1 MTAPLRRAR
10 PLLGTL
16 VEINVAGAKHDAGRA
31 IDAAFAAVAEVHSSM
46 SAQEETSDVSRLNRL
61 AHERPVAVHEQ
72 TWHVLRI
79 AERISEASAG
89 AFDVTESAAGWKA
102 VELLDGC
109 RVRFHASLRVDLG
122 GIAKGYAVDRA
133 ARILRERGIENFVV
147 NAGGDLRVGNV
158 PQTIYVRRPDAP
170 WLVDPLAQV
179 SAAAVAT
186 SGPRAAGDA
195 GGPVIVPATG
205 EALALASS
213 ISVLA
218 ADCVIADALTKVV
231 ALLGPAAAPV
241 LARFGAE
248 ACVTTAGGLRHRVS
262 AGLAA
267 A

>member
-1 MTAPLRRAR
+1 MIARVRRAR

-16 VEINVAGAKHDAGRA
+16 VEISVGGARRDAGTA
-31 IDAAFAAVAEVHSSM
+31 VDAAFAAVAEVHRLM
-46 SAQEETSDVSRLNRL
+46 SAHEEASDVSRLNRL
-61 AHERPVAVHEQ
+61 AHERPIDVDEQ
-72 TWHVLRI
+72 TWDVLRI
-79 AERISEASAG
+79 AERVAEASAG
-89 AFDVTESAAGWKA
+89 AFDVTATAAGWKA
-102 VELLDGC
+102 VELLEGC

-133 ARILRERGIENFVV
+133 AGILREHGIEDFLV

-158 PQTIYVRRPDAP
+158 AQSIYVRRPDAP

-179 SAAAVAT
+179 RAAAVAT

-195 GGPVIVPATG
+195 GGPVIIPATG
-205 EALALASS
+205 EALALDSS

-231 ALLGPAAAPV
+231 ALLGPTAAGV

-248 ACVTTAGGLRHRVS
+248 ACVTTAGGLRHQVGS
-262 AGLAA
+262 GQAA

>member
-1 MTAPLRRAR
+1 MTARLRRAQ

-16 VEINVAGAKHDAGRA
+16 VEISVVGAKHVAGPA
-31 IDAAFAAVAEVHSSM
+31 VDAAFAAVAEVHGLM
-46 SAQEETSDVSRLNRL
+46 SAHDEASDVSRLNRL
-61 AHERPVAVHEQ
+61 AHERPIVVHEQ
-72 TWHVLRI
+72 TWDVLRM
-79 AERISEASAG
+79 AERIAEASAG
-89 AFDVTESAAGWKA
+89 AFDATATAGGWKA
-102 VELLDGC
+102 VELLEGC
-109 RVRFHASLRVDLG
+109 RVRFHALLRVDLG

-133 ARILRERGIENFVV
+133 AGVLREHGIEDFLV

-179 SAAAVAT
+179 CAAAVAT
-186 SGPRAAGDA
+186 SGPHAAGDA

-205 EALALASS
+205 EALALESS

-231 ALLGPAAAPV
+231 ALLGPAAARV

-248 ACVTTAGGLRHRVS
+248 ACVTAAGGLRHRIG